1 MNRSASEMG
10 IEPIGKLLI
19 KHAVPSSLG
28 ILVMSLNILIDTILV
43 GHWIGPNAIAAI
55 NIVLPVSFFVAAI
68 GMSIG
73 IGGGSIISRS
83 LGNKNHNKANKT
95 FGNQISLTLIST
107 IFFMSLGLY
116 YTNDLI
122 PLFGGKGALFDLAKI
137 YYVIVMLGVPVLG
150 LCMMSNN
157 TIRSEGKPK
166 IAMYAM
172 FIPSVSNLCLD
183 YLFIYELGMGMYGA
197 ALATTLSYFICGLY
211 ILRFFVLKKSDLK
224 LNISDLKFD
233 MSIVK
238 ETVSLG
244 FVTLSRQAAVSL
256 TVLVVNNILFSL
268 QGESMIAVYAIISR
282 MLMFMLF
289 PILGITQGFIPIAG
303 YNFGAKNKDRV
314 LNSVKK
320 AIIYSTAMA
329 TVIFLFIYTFS
340 DIVANAFTSDENI
353 INKTSDAL
361 ILVFMATPIIGIQL
375 IGSAYFQAIGR
386 AFPALMLTLSRQ
398 VFFLIP
404 LVFFLSKIYGVYG
417 VWISFPLAELLSTVL
432 TGIYLNFE
440 LKKLIIIS

>member
-1 MNRSASEMG
+1 MNHSASEMG

-19 KHAVPSSLG
+19 KHALPSSLG

-83 LGNKNHNKANKT
+83 LGNKNHDKANKT
-95 FGNQISLTLIST
+95 FGNQVSLTLIST
-107 IFFMSLGLY
+107 IFFMSIGLY
-116 YTNDLI
+116 FTDTLI
-122 PLFGGKGALFDLAKI
+122 PLFGGKGELFDLAKI
-137 YYVIVMLGVPVLG
+137 YYVIVMLGVPILG

-183 YLFIYELGMGMYGA
+183 YLFIYELGLGMYGA
-197 ALATTLSYFICGLY
+197 ALATTLSYFICGIY
-211 ILRFFVLKKSDLK
+211 ILGFFVLKKSDLK

-268 QGESMIAVYAIISR
+268 QGESLIAVYAIISR

-320 AIIYSTAMA
+320 AIIYSTGMA
-329 TVIFLFIYTFS
+329 TIIFLFIYTFS
-340 DIVANAFTSDENI
+340 DIVASAFTSDVNI
-353 INKTSDAL
+353 IDKTSDAL

-375 IGSAYFQAIGR
+375 IGSAYFQAVGR

-404 LVFFLSKIYGVYG
+404 LVFFLSKMYGVYG

-440 LKKLIIIS
+440 LKKLIIVT

>member
-10 IEPIGKLLI
+10 IEPIEKLLI

-28 ILVMSLNILIDTILV
+28 ILVMSLNILIDTVLV

-83 LGNKNHNKANKT
+83 LGNKNHDKANKT
-95 FGNQISLTLIST
+95 FGNQVSLTLIST

-122 PLFGGKGALFDLAKI
+122 PLFGGKGELFDLARI
-137 YYVIVMLGVPVLG
+137 YYVIVMIGVPILG

-172 FIPSVSNLCLD
+172 FIPSISNLCLD
-183 YLFIYELGMGMYGA
+183 YLFIYELGLGMYGA
-197 ALATTLSYFICGLY
+197 ALATTLSYFICGIY
-211 ILRFFVLKKSDLK
+211 ILSFFFLKKSDLK

-233 MSIVK
+233 INIVK

-268 QGESMIAVYAIISR
+268 QGEAMIAVYAIISR

-320 AIIYSTAMA
+320 AIIYSTGMA
-329 TVIFLFIYTFS
+329 TLIFLFIYTFS
-340 DIVANAFTSDENI
+340 DLVANAFTSDVNI

-417 VWISFPLAELLSTVL
+417 VWISFPLSELLSTIL

-440 LKKLIIIS
+440 LKKLIIST

>member
-183 YLFIYELGMGMYGA
+183 YLFIYELGLGMYGA
-197 ALATTLSYFICGLY
+197 ALATTLSYIICGLY

-303 YNFGAKNKDRV
+303 YNFGAKNKGRV

-404 LVFFLSKIYGVYG
+404 LVFYLSKIYGVYG

>member
-1 MNRSASEMG
+1 MNHSASEMG

-19 KHAVPSSLG
+19 KHALPSSMG
-28 ILVMSLNILIDTILV
+28 ILVMSLNVLIDTILV

-83 LGNKNHNKANKT
+83 LGNKNHDKANKT
-95 FGNQISLTLIST
+95 FGNQVSLTLIST
-107 IFFMSLGLY
+107 IFFMSVGLY
-116 YTNDLI
+116 FTDTLI
-122 PLFGGKGALFDLAKI
+122 PLFGGKGELFDLAKI
-137 YYVIVMLGVPVLG
+137 YYVIVMVGVPILG

-183 YLFIYELGMGMYGA
+183 YLFIYELGLGMYGA
-197 ALATTLSYFICGLY
+197 ALATTLSYFICGTY
-211 ILRFFVLKKSDLK
+211 ILRFFLLKKSDLK

-233 MSIVK
+233 ISIVK

-320 AIIYSTAMA
+320 AIIYSTGLA

-340 DIVANAFTSDENI
+340 DSVANAFTSDVNI

-398 VFFLIP
+398 IFFLIP

-432 TGIYLNFE
+432 TGIYLNSE
-440 LKKLIIIS
+440 IKKLIITT

>member
-28 ILVMSLNILIDTILV
+28 ILVMSLNILIDTIFV

-83 LGNKNHNKANKT
+83 LGNKNHDKANKT
-95 FGNQISLTLIST
+95 FGNQVSLTLIST

-122 PLFGGKGALFDLAKI
+122 PLFGGKGELFDLAKT
-137 YYVIVMLGVPVLG
+137 YYIIVMIGVPVLG
-150 LCMMSNN
+150 LCMMSSN
-157 TIRSEGKPK
+157 TIRAEGKPK
-166 IAMYAM
+166 SAMYAM
-172 FIPSVSNLCLD
+172 FIPSISNLCLD
-183 YLFIYELGMGMYGA
+183 YLFIYELGLGMYGA
-197 ALATTLSYFICGLY
+197 ALATTLSYFICGIY
-211 ILRFFVLKKSDLK
+211 ILSFFVLKKSDLK
-224 LNISDLKFD
+224 LKASDLKFD
-233 MSIVK
+233 VSVVK
-238 ETVSLG
+238 ETLSLG
-244 FVTLSRQAAVSL
+244 LVTLSRQAAVSL

-268 QGESMIAVYAIISR
+268 QGENMIAVYAIISR

-320 AIIYSTAMA
+320 AIVYSTGMA
-329 TVIFLFIYTFS
+329 TLIFLFIYTFS
-340 DIVANAFTSDENI
+340 DIVANAFTSDINI

-417 VWISFPLAELLSTVL
+417 VWISFPLSELLSTIL

-440 LKKLIIIS
+440 LKKLIIST

>member
-1 MNRSASEMG
+1 MNHSASEMG

-19 KHAVPSSLG
+19 KHALPSSMG

-83 LGNKNHNKANKT
+83 LGNKNHDKANKT
-95 FGNQISLTLIST
+95 FGNQVSLTLIST
-107 IFFMSLGLY
+107 IFFMSIGLY
-116 YTNDLI
+116 FTDTLI
-122 PLFGGKGALFDLAKI
+122 PLFGGKGELFDLAKI
-137 YYVIVMLGVPVLG
+137 YYVIIMVGVPILG

-183 YLFIYELGMGMYGA
+183 YLFIYELGLGMYGA
-197 ALATTLSYFICGLY
+197 ALATTLSYFICGTY
-211 ILRFFVLKKSDLK
+211 ILRFFLLKKSDLK

-233 MSIVK
+233 ISIVK

-320 AIIYSTAMA
+320 AIIYSTGMA

-340 DIVANAFTSDENI
+340 DSVANAFTSDVNI

-432 TGIYLNFE
+432 TGIYLNSE
-440 LKKLIIIS
+440 IKKLIITT

>member
-10 IEPIGKLLI
+10 IEPIEKLLI

-28 ILVMSLNILIDTILV
+28 ILVMSLNILIDTVLV

-83 LGNKNHNKANKT
+83 LGNKNHDKANKT
-95 FGNQISLTLIST
+95 FGNQVSLTLIST

-122 PLFGGKGALFDLAKI
+122 PLFGGKGELFDLAKI
-137 YYVIVMLGVPVLG
+137 YYVIVMIGVPILG

-172 FIPSVSNLCLD
+172 FIPSISNLCLD
-183 YLFIYELGMGMYGA
+183 YLFIYELGLGMYGA
-197 ALATTLSYFICGLY
+197 ALATTLSYFICGIY
-211 ILRFFVLKKSDLK
+211 ILSFFFLKKSDLK

-233 MSIVK
+233 TSIVK

-268 QGESMIAVYAIISR
+268 QGEAMIAVYAIISR

-320 AIIYSTAMA
+320 AIIYSTVMA
-329 TVIFLFIYTFS
+329 TLIFLFIYTFS
-340 DIVANAFTSDENI
+340 DLVANAFTSDVNI
-353 INKTSDAL
+353 IDKTSDAL

-417 VWISFPLAELLSTVL
+417 VWISFPLSELLSTLL

-440 LKKLIIIS
+440 LKKLIIST

>member
-1 MNRSASEMG
+1 MNHSASEMG

-19 KHAVPSSLG
+19 KHALPSSMG

-83 LGNKNHNKANKT
+83 LGNKNHDKANKT
-95 FGNQISLTLIST
+95 FGNQVSLTLIST
-107 IFFMSLGLY
+107 IFFMSIGLY
-116 YTNDLI
+116 FTDTLI
-122 PLFGGKGALFDLAKI
+122 PLFGGKGELFDLAKI
-137 YYVIVMLGVPVLG
+137 YYVIVMVGVPILG

-183 YLFIYELGMGMYGA
+183 YLFIYELGLGMYGA
-197 ALATTLSYFICGLY
+197 ALATTLSYFICGTY
-211 ILRFFVLKKSDLK
+211 ILRFFLLKKSDLK

-233 MSIVK
+233 ISIVK

-320 AIIYSTAMA
+320 AIIYSTGMA

-340 DIVANAFTSDENI
+340 DSVANAFTSDVNI

-361 ILVFMATPIIGIQL
+361 ILVFMATPIIGVQL

-432 TGIYLNFE
+432 TGIYLNSE
-440 LKKLIIIS
+440 IKKLIITT

>member
-28 ILVMSLNILIDTILV
+28 ILVMSLNILIDTVLV

-83 LGNKNHNKANKT
+83 LGSKKNNKANKT

-107 IFFMSLGLY
+107 VFFMSLGLY
-116 YTNDLI
+116 YTDDLI
-122 PLFGGKGALFDLAKI
+122 PLFGGKGDLFNLAKI

-172 FIPSVSNLCLD
+172 FIPSISNLCLD
-183 YLFIYELGMGMYGA
+183 YLFIYELGFEMYGA

-233 MSIVK
+233 LSIVK

>member
-28 ILVMSLNILIDTILV
+28 ILVMSLNILIDTIFV

-83 LGNKNHNKANKT
+83 LGNKNYDKANKT
-95 FGNQISLTLIST
+95 FGNQVSLTLIST

-122 PLFGGKGALFDLAKI
+122 PLFGGKGELFDLAKI
-137 YYVIVMLGVPVLG
+137 YYVIVMIGVPVLG
-150 LCMMSNN
+150 LCMMSSN
-157 TIRSEGKPK
+157 TIRAEGKPK
-166 IAMYAM
+166 SAMYAM
-172 FIPSVSNLCLD
+172 FIPSISNLCLD
-183 YLFIYELGMGMYGA
+183 YLFIYELGLGMYGA
-197 ALATTLSYFICGLY
+197 ALATTLSYFICGIY
-211 ILRFFVLKKSDLK
+211 ILSFFVLKKSDLK
-224 LNISDLKFD
+224 LKASDLKFD
-233 MSIVK
+233 VSLVK
-238 ETVSLG
+238 ETLSLG
-244 FVTLSRQAAVSL
+244 LVTLSRQAAVSL

-268 QGESMIAVYAIISR
+268 QGENMIAVYAIISR

-320 AIIYSTAMA
+320 AIVYSTGMA
-329 TVIFLFIYTFS
+329 TLIFLFIYTFS
-340 DIVANAFTSDENI
+340 DIVANAFTSDINI

-361 ILVFMATPIIGIQL
+361 ILVFMATPIIGVQL

-417 VWISFPLAELLSTVL
+417 VWISFPLAELLSTIL

-440 LKKLIIIS
+440 LKKLIIST

>member
-10 IEPIGKLLI
+10 IEPIEKLLI

-28 ILVMSLNILIDTILV
+28 ILVMSLNILIDTVLV

-83 LGNKNHNKANKT
+83 LGNKNHKKANKT
-95 FGNQISLTLIST
+95 FGNQVSLTLIST

-116 YTNDLI
+116 FTDTLI
-122 PLFGGKGALFDLAKI
+122 PLFGGKGELFDLAKI
-137 YYVIVMLGVPVLG
+137 YYIIVMIGVPILG

-172 FIPSVSNLCLD
+172 FIPSISNLCLD
-183 YLFIYELGMGMYGA
+183 YLFIYELGLGMYGA
-197 ALATTLSYFICGLY
+197 ALATTLSYFICGIY
-211 ILRFFVLKKSDLK
+211 ILSFFFLKKSDLK

-233 MSIVK
+233 ISIVK

-268 QGESMIAVYAIISR
+268 QGEAMIAVYAIISR

-320 AIIYSTAMA
+320 AIIYSTGMA
-329 TVIFLFIYTFS
+329 TLIFLFIYTFS
-340 DIVANAFTSDENI
+340 DLVANAFTSDVNI

-417 VWISFPLAELLSTVL
+417 VWISFPLSELLSTIL

-440 LKKLIIIS
+440 LKKLIIST

>member
-28 ILVMSLNILIDTILV
+28 ILVMSLNILIDTIFV

-55 NIVLPVSFFVAAI
+55 NIVLPVSFFIAAI

-83 LGNKNHNKANKT
+83 LGNKNHDKANKT
-95 FGNQISLTLIST
+95 FGNQVSLTLIST

-122 PLFGGKGALFDLAKI
+122 PLFGGKGELFDLAKT
-137 YYVIVMLGVPVLG
+137 YYIIVMIGVPVLG
-150 LCMMSNN
+150 LCMMSSN
-157 TIRSEGKPK
+157 TIRAEGKPK
-166 IAMYAM
+166 SAMYAM
-172 FIPSVSNLCLD
+172 FIPSISNLCLD
-183 YLFIYELGMGMYGA
+183 YLFIYELGLGMYGA
-197 ALATTLSYFICGLY
+197 ALATTLSYFICGIY
-211 ILRFFVLKKSDLK
+211 ILSFFVLKKSDLK
-224 LNISDLKFD
+224 LKASDLKFD
-233 MSIVK
+233 VSIVK
-238 ETVSLG
+238 ETLSLG
-244 FVTLSRQAAVSL
+244 LVTLSRQAAVSL

-268 QGESMIAVYAIISR
+268 QGENMIAVYAIISR

-320 AIIYSTAMA
+320 AIVYSTGMA
-329 TVIFLFIYTFS
+329 TLIFLFIYTFS
-340 DIVANAFTSDENI
+340 DIVANAFTSDINI

-417 VWISFPLAELLSTVL
+417 VWISFPLSELLSTIL

-440 LKKLIIIS
+440 LKKLIIST

>member
-28 ILVMSLNILIDTILV
+28 ILVMSLNILIDTVLV

-55 NIVLPVSFFVAAI
+55 NIVLPVSFFVAAV

-183 YLFIYELGMGMYGA
+183 YLFIYELGLGMYGA
-197 ALATTLSYFICGLY
+197 ALATTLSYIICGLY

-340 DIVANAFTSDENI
+340 DIVANAFTSDVNI

-417 VWISFPLAELLSTVL
+417 VWISFPLAELLSTLL

>member
-1 MNRSASEMG
+1 MNRYASEMG

-28 ILVMSLNILIDTILV
+28 ILVMSLNILIDTVLV

-83 LGNKNHNKANKT
+83 LGNKNHDKANKT
-95 FGNQISLTLIST
+95 FGNQVSLTLIST

-122 PLFGGKGALFDLAKI
+122 PLFGGKGELFDLARI
-137 YYVIVMLGVPVLG
+137 YYVIVMIGVPILG

-172 FIPSVSNLCLD
+172 FIPSISNLCLD
-183 YLFIYELGMGMYGA
+183 YLFIYELGLGMYGA
-197 ALATTLSYFICGLY
+197 ALATTLSYFICGIY
-211 ILRFFVLKKSDLK
+211 ILSFFVLKKSDLK
-224 LNISDLKFD
+224 LKASDLKFD
-233 MSIVK
+233 VSVVK
-238 ETVSLG
+238 ETLSLG
-244 FVTLSRQAAVSL
+244 LVTLSRQAAVSL

-268 QGESMIAVYAIISR
+268 QGENMIAVYAIISR

-320 AIIYSTAMA
+320 AIVYSTGMA
-329 TVIFLFIYTFS
+329 TLIFLFIYTFS
-340 DIVANAFTSDENI
+340 DIVANAFTSDINI

-417 VWISFPLAELLSTVL
+417 VWISFPLSELLSTIL

-440 LKKLIIIS
+440 LKKLIIST

>member
-1 MNRSASEMG
+1 MNHSASEMG

-19 KHAVPSSLG
+19 KHALPSSLG

-83 LGNKNHNKANKT
+83 LGNKNHDKANKT
-95 FGNQISLTLIST
+95 FGNQVSLTLIST
-107 IFFMSLGLY
+107 IFFMSIGLY
-116 YTNDLI
+116 FTDTLI
-122 PLFGGKGALFDLAKI
+122 PLFGGKGELFDLAKI
-137 YYVIVMLGVPVLG
+137 YYVIVMVGVPILG

-183 YLFIYELGMGMYGA
+183 YLFIYELGLGMYGA
-197 ALATTLSYFICGLY
+197 ALATTLSYFICGTY
-211 ILRFFVLKKSDLK
+211 ILRFFLLKKSDLK

-233 MSIVK
+233 ISIVK
-238 ETVSLG
+238 ETLSLG

-320 AIIYSTAMA
+320 AIIYSTGMA

-340 DIVANAFTSDENI
+340 DSVANAFTSDVNI

-404 LVFFLSKIYGVYG
+404 LVFFLSNIYGVYG

-432 TGIYLNFE
+432 TGIYLNSE
-440 LKKLIIIS
+440 LKKLIVTT

>member
-1 MNRSASEMG
+1 MG

-28 ILVMSLNILIDTILV
+28 ILVMSLNILIDTIFV

-83 LGNKNHNKANKT
+83 LGNKNHDKANKT
-95 FGNQISLTLIST
+95 FGNQVSLTLIST

-122 PLFGGKGALFDLAKI
+122 PLFGGKGELFDLAKT
-137 YYVIVMLGVPVLG
+137 YYIIVMIGVPVLG
-150 LCMMSNN
+150 LCMMSSN
-157 TIRSEGKPK
+157 TIRAEGKPK
-166 IAMYAM
+166 SAMYAM
-172 FIPSVSNLCLD
+172 FIPSISNLCLD
-183 YLFIYELGMGMYGA
+183 YLFIYELGLGMYGA
-197 ALATTLSYFICGLY
+197 ALATTLSYFICGIY
-211 ILRFFVLKKSDLK
+211 ILSFFVLKKSDLK
-224 LNISDLKFD
+224 LKASDLKFD
-233 MSIVK
+233 VSIVK
-238 ETVSLG
+238 ETLSLG
-244 FVTLSRQAAVSL
+244 LVTLSRQAAVSL

-268 QGESMIAVYAIISR
+268 QGENMIAVYAIISR

-320 AIIYSTAMA
+320 AIVYSTGMA
-329 TVIFLFIYTFS
+329 TLIFLFIYTFS
-340 DIVANAFTSDENI
+340 DIVANAFTSDINI

-417 VWISFPLAELLSTVL
+417 VWISFPLSELLSTIL

-440 LKKLIIIS
+440 LKKLIIST

>member
-1 MNRSASEMG
+1 
-10 IEPIGKLLI
+10 
-19 KHAVPSSLG
+19 
-28 ILVMSLNILIDTILV
+28 
-43 GHWIGPNAIAAI
+43 
-55 NIVLPVSFFVAAI
+55 
-68 GMSIG
+68 
-73 IGGGSIISRS
+73 
-83 LGNKNHNKANKT
+83 
-95 FGNQISLTLIST
+95 
-107 IFFMSLGLY
+107 MSLGLY
-116 YTNDLI
+116 FTDTLI
-122 PLFGGKGALFDLAKI
+122 PLFGGKGELFDLAKI
-137 YYVIVMLGVPVLG
+137 YYVIVMIGVPILG

-172 FIPSVSNLCLD
+172 FIPSLSNLCLD
-183 YLFIYELGMGMYGA
+183 YLFIYELGLGMYGA
-197 ALATTLSYFICGLY
+197 ALATTLSYFICGTY
-211 ILRFFVLKKSDLK
+211 ILLFFVLKKSDLK
-224 LNISDLKFD
+224 LHISDLKFD
-233 MSIVK
+233 MGIVK

-268 QGESMIAVYAIISR
+268 QGESLIAVYAIISR

-329 TVIFLFIYTFS
+329 TIIFLFIYTFS
-340 DIVANAFTSDENI
+340 DIVASAFTSDVNI
-353 INKTSDAL
+353 IDKTSDAL

-375 IGSAYFQAIGR
+375 IGSAYFQAVGR

-440 LKKLIIIS
+440 LKKLIIVT

>member
-1 MNRSASEMG
+1 MNHSASEMG

-19 KHAVPSSLG
+19 KHALPSSLG

-83 LGNKNHNKANKT
+83 LGNKNHDKANKT
-95 FGNQISLTLIST
+95 FGNQVSLTLIST
-107 IFFMSLGLY
+107 IFFMSIGLY
-116 YTNDLI
+116 FTDTLI
-122 PLFGGKGALFDLAKI
+122 PLFGGKGELFDLAKI
-137 YYVIVMLGVPVLG
+137 YYVIVMVGVPILG

-183 YLFIYELGMGMYGA
+183 YLFIYELGLGMYGA
-197 ALATTLSYFICGLY
+197 ALATTLSYFICGTY
-211 ILRFFVLKKSDLK
+211 ILRFFLLKKSDLK

-233 MSIVK
+233 ISIVK

-320 AIIYSTAMA
+320 AIIYSTGMA

-340 DIVANAFTSDENI
+340 DRVANAFTSDVNI

-404 LVFFLSKIYGVYG
+404 LVFFLSNIYGVYG

-432 TGIYLNFE
+432 TGIYLNSE
-440 LKKLIIIS
+440 LKKLIVTT

>member
-1 MNRSASEMG
+1 
-10 IEPIGKLLI
+10 
-19 KHAVPSSLG
+19 
-28 ILVMSLNILIDTILV
+28 
-43 GHWIGPNAIAAI
+43 
-55 NIVLPVSFFVAAI
+55 
-68 GMSIG
+68 
-73 IGGGSIISRS
+73 
-83 LGNKNHNKANKT
+83 
-95 FGNQISLTLIST
+95 
-107 IFFMSLGLY
+107 MSLGLY
-116 YTNDLI
+116 YTNELI
-122 PLFGGKGALFDLAKI
+122 PLFGGKGELFDLAKI
-137 YYVIVMLGVPVLG
+137 YYVIVMVGVPVLG

-172 FIPSVSNLCLD
+172 FIPSISNLCFD
-183 YLFIYELGMGMYGA
+183 YLFIYELGLGIYGA
-197 ALATTLSYFICGLY
+197 ALATTLSYFICGIY
-211 ILRFFVLKKSDLK
+211 ILLFFVLKKSDLK

-233 MSIVK
+233 TSIVK

-303 YNFGAKNKDRV
+303 YNFGAKNKERV

-320 AIIYSTAMA
+320 AIIYSTGMA

-340 DIVANAFTSDENI
+340 DNVANAFTSDVNI

-404 LVFFLSKIYGVYG
+404 LVFFLSKSYGVYG

-440 LKKLIIIS
+440 LKKLIIIP

>member
-1 MNRSASEMG
+1 MCIRDR
-10 IEPIGKLLI
+10 
-19 KHAVPSSLG
+19 PSSLG

-83 LGNKNHNKANKT
+83 LGNKNHDKANKT

-122 PLFGGKGALFDLAKI
+122 PLFGGKGDLFDLAKI

-183 YLFIYELGMGMYGA
+183 YLFIYELGLGMYGA
-197 ALATTLSYFICGLY
+197 ALATTLSYIICGLY

-233 MSIVK
+233 VSIVK

-340 DIVANAFTSDENI
+340 DLVANAFTSDENI

-386 AFPALMLTLSRQ
+386 ALPALMLTLSRQ
-398 VFFLIP
+398 IFFLIP

>member
-28 ILVMSLNILIDTILV
+28 ILVMSLNILIDTIFV

-83 LGNKNHNKANKT
+83 LGNKNHEKANKT
-95 FGNQISLTLIST
+95 FGNQVSLTLIST

-122 PLFGGKGALFDLAKI
+122 PLFGGKGELFDLAKI
-137 YYVIVMLGVPVLG
+137 YYVIVMIGVPVLG
-150 LCMMSNN
+150 LCMMSTN

-172 FIPSVSNLCLD
+172 FIPSISNLCLD
-183 YLFIYELGMGMYGA
+183 YLFIYELDLGMYGA
-197 ALATTLSYFICGLY
+197 ALATTLSYFICAIY
-211 ILRFFVLKKSDLK
+211 ILLFFVLKKSDLK
-224 LNISDLKFD
+224 LKASDLKFD
-233 MSIVK
+233 VSLVK
-238 ETVSLG
+238 ETLSLG
-244 FVTLSRQAAVSL
+244 LVTLSRQAAVSL

-268 QGESMIAVYAIISR
+268 QGENMIAVYAIISR

-320 AIIYSTAMA
+320 AIIYSTSMA
-329 TVIFLFIYTFS
+329 TIIFLFIYTFS
-340 DIVANAFTSDENI
+340 DIVANAFTSDVNI
-353 INKTSDAL
+353 IDKTSDAL
-361 ILVFMATPIIGIQL
+361 ILVFMATPIIGVQL

-417 VWISFPLAELLSTVL
+417 VWISFPLAELLSTIL

-440 LKKLIIIS
+440 LKKLIIST

>member
-28 ILVMSLNILIDTILV
+28 ILVMSLNILIDTIFV

-83 LGNKNHNKANKT
+83 LGNKNHDKANKT
-95 FGNQISLTLIST
+95 FGNQVSLTLIST

-122 PLFGGKGALFDLAKI
+122 PLFGGKGELFDLAKT
-137 YYVIVMLGVPVLG
+137 YYIIVMIGVPVLG
-150 LCMMSNN
+150 LCMMSSN
-157 TIRSEGKPK
+157 TIRAEGKPK
-166 IAMYAM
+166 SAMYAM
-172 FIPSVSNLCLD
+172 FIPSISNLCLD
-183 YLFIYELGMGMYGA
+183 YLFIYELGLGMYGA
-197 ALATTLSYFICGLY
+197 ALATTLSYFICGIY
-211 ILRFFVLKKSDLK
+211 ILSFFVLKKSDLK
-224 LNISDLKFD
+224 LKASDLKFD
-233 MSIVK
+233 VSIVK
-238 ETVSLG
+238 ETLSLG
-244 FVTLSRQAAVSL
+244 LVTLSRQAAVSL

-268 QGESMIAVYAIISR
+268 QGENMIAVYAIISR

-320 AIIYSTAMA
+320 AIIYSTGMA

-340 DIVANAFTSDENI
+340 DSVANAFTSDVNI

-404 LVFFLSKIYGVYG
+404 LVFFLSKSYGVYG

-432 TGIYLNFE
+432 TGIYLNLE
-440 LKKLIIIS
+440 LKKLIIIT

>member
-83 LGNKNHNKANKT
+83 LGNKNHDKANKT

-122 PLFGGKGALFDLAKI
+122 PLFGGKGDLFDLAKI

-340 DIVANAFTSDENI
+340 DLVANAFTSDENI

-417 VWISFPLAELLSTVL
+417 VWISFPLAELLSTIL

>member
-83 LGNKNHNKANKT
+83 LGNKNHDKANKT

-183 YLFIYELGMGMYGA
+183 YLFIYELGLGMYGA
-197 ALATTLSYFICGLY
+197 ALATSLSYIICGLY

-233 MSIVK
+233 VSIVK

-340 DIVANAFTSDENI
+340 DLVANAFTSDQNI

>member
-83 LGNKNHNKANKT
+83 LGNKNHKKANKT
-95 FGNQISLTLIST
+95 FGNQVSLTLIST

-116 YTNDLI
+116 FTDTLI
-122 PLFGGKGALFDLAKI
+122 PLFGGKGELFDLAKI
-137 YYVIVMLGVPVLG
+137 YYVIVMIGVPILG

-172 FIPSVSNLCLD
+172 FIPSLSNLCLD
-183 YLFIYELGMGMYGA
+183 YLFIYELGLGMYGA
-197 ALATTLSYFICGLY
+197 ALATTLSYFICGTY
-211 ILRFFVLKKSDLK
+211 ILRFFLLKKSDLK

-233 MSIVK
+233 ISIVK

-320 AIIYSTAMA
+320 AIIYSTGMA

-340 DIVANAFTSDENI
+340 DSVANAFTSDINI

-404 LVFFLSKIYGVYG
+404 LVFFLSNIYGVYG

-432 TGIYLNFE
+432 TGIYLNSE
-440 LKKLIIIS
+440 LKKLIVTT

>member
-1 MNRSASEMG
+1 
-10 IEPIGKLLI
+10 
-19 KHAVPSSLG
+19 
-28 ILVMSLNILIDTILV
+28 
-43 GHWIGPNAIAAI
+43 
-55 NIVLPVSFFVAAI
+55 
-68 GMSIG
+68 
-73 IGGGSIISRS
+73 
-83 LGNKNHNKANKT
+83 
-95 FGNQISLTLIST
+95 
-107 IFFMSLGLY
+107 
-116 YTNDLI
+116 
-122 PLFGGKGALFDLAKI
+122 
-137 YYVIVMLGVPVLG
+137 
-150 LCMMSNN
+150 MMSNN

-183 YLFIYELGMGMYGA
+183 YLFIYELGLGMYGA
-197 ALATTLSYFICGLY
+197 ALATTLSYFICGIY
-211 ILRFFVLKKSDLK
+211 ILLFFVQKKSDLK

-233 MSIVK
+233 ISIVK

-320 AIIYSTAMA
+320 AIIYSTGMA

-340 DIVANAFTSDENI
+340 DSSKCFHIRCKYNQQNIGCTYFSVYGDTNYWHSVNRFCIFPSNWEGFSSTNAYTF
-353 INKTSDAL
+353 KTS
-361 ILVFMATPIIGIQL
+361 I
-375 IGSAYFQAIGR
+375 
-386 AFPALMLTLSRQ
+386 
-398 VFFLIP
+398 FFNTTS
-404 LVFFLSKIYGVYG
+404 FF
-417 VWISFPLAELLSTVL
+417 SFKN
-432 TGIYLNFE
+432 IWC
-440 LKKLIIIS
+440 IRCMDIISVGGAFIYCTYWDLFEF

>member
-28 ILVMSLNILIDTILV
+28 ILVMSLNILIDTVLV

-83 LGNKNHNKANKT
+83 LGNKNHDKANKT
-95 FGNQISLTLIST
+95 FGNQVSLTLIST

-122 PLFGGKGALFDLAKI
+122 PLFGGKGELFDLAKI
-137 YYVIVMLGVPVLG
+137 YYVIVMIGVPILG

-183 YLFIYELGMGMYGA
+183 YLFIYELGLGMYGA
-197 ALATTLSYFICGLY
+197 ALATTLSYFICGIY
-211 ILRFFVLKKSDLK
+211 ILSFFFLKKSDLK

-233 MSIVK
+233 TSIVK

-320 AIIYSTAMA
+320 AIIYSTGMA

-340 DIVANAFTSDENI
+340 DSVANAFTSDVNI

-398 VFFLIP
+398 VFFFIP
-404 LVFFLSKIYGVYG
+404 LVFFLSKIYGVFG
-417 VWISFPLAELLSTVL
+417 VWISFPLAEFLSTVL
-432 TGIYLNFE
+432 TGVYLNFE
-440 LKKLIIIS
+440 LKKLIVIT

>member
-83 LGNKNHNKANKT
+83 LGNKNHDKANKT

-122 PLFGGKGALFDLAKI
+122 PLFGGKGDLFDLAKI

-183 YLFIYELGMGMYGA
+183 YLFIYELGLGMYGA
-197 ALATTLSYFICGLY
+197 ALATTLSYIICGLY

>member
-83 LGNKNHNKANKT
+83 LGNKNHDKANKT
-95 FGNQISLTLIST
+95 FGNQVSLTLIST

-122 PLFGGKGALFDLAKI
+122 PLFGGKGELFDLARI
-137 YYVIVMLGVPVLG
+137 YYVIVMIGVPILG

-172 FIPSVSNLCLD
+172 FIPSISNLCLD
-183 YLFIYELGMGMYGA
+183 YLFIYELGLGMYGA
-197 ALATTLSYFICGLY
+197 ALATTLSYFICGIY
-211 ILRFFVLKKSDLK
+211 ILSFFFLKKSDLK

-233 MSIVK
+233 ISIVK

-268 QGESMIAVYAIISR
+268 QGEAMIAVYAIISR

-320 AIIYSTAMA
+320 AIIYSTGMA
-329 TVIFLFIYTFS
+329 TLIFLFIYTFS
-340 DIVANAFTSDENI
+340 DLVANAFTSDVNI

-417 VWISFPLAELLSTVL
+417 VWISFPLSELLSTIL

-440 LKKLIIIS
+440 LKKLIIST

>member
-10 IEPIGKLLI
+10 IEPIEKLLI

-28 ILVMSLNILIDTILV
+28 ILVMSLNILIDTVLV

-83 LGNKNHNKANKT
+83 LGNKNHDKANKT
-95 FGNQISLTLIST
+95 FGNQISMTLIST

-116 YTNDLI
+116 FTDVLI
-122 PLFGGKGALFDLAKI
+122 PLFGGKGELFDLAKI
-137 YYVIVMLGVPVLG
+137 YYVIVMIGVPVLG

-183 YLFIYELGMGMYGA
+183 YLFIYELGLGMYGA
-197 ALATTLSYFICGLY
+197 ALATTLSYFICGTY
-211 ILRFFVLKKSDLK
+211 ILRFFLLKKSDLK

-233 MSIVK
+233 ISIVK

-268 QGESMIAVYAIISR
+268 QGEAMIAVYAIISR

-320 AIIYSTAMA
+320 AIIYSTGMA
-329 TVIFLFIYTFS
+329 TLIFLFIYTFS
-340 DIVANAFTSDENI
+340 DLVANAFTSDVNI

-417 VWISFPLAELLSTVL
+417 VWISFPLSELLSTIL

-440 LKKLIIIS
+440 LKKLIIST

>member
-83 LGNKNHNKANKT
+83 LGNKNHDKANKT
-95 FGNQISLTLIST
+95 FGNQVSLTLIST

-122 PLFGGKGALFDLAKI
+122 PLFGGKGELFDLAKI

-172 FIPSVSNLCLD
+172 FIPSISNLCLD
-183 YLFIYELGMGMYGA
+183 YLFIYELGLGMYGA
-197 ALATTLSYFICGLY
+197 ALATTFSYFICGIY
-211 ILRFFVLKKSDLK
+211 ILLFFVLKKSDLK
-224 LNISDLKFD
+224 LNISDLKFEIN
-233 MSIVK
+233 IVK

-303 YNFGAKNKDRV
+303 YNFGAKNKERV

-320 AIIYSTAMA
+320 AIIYSTGMA

-340 DIVANAFTSDENI
+340 DLVANAFTSDINI

-417 VWISFPLAELLSTVL
+417 VWISFPLAELLSTIL
-432 TGIYLNFE
+432 TGVYLNFE
-440 LKKLIIIS
+440 LKKLIIST